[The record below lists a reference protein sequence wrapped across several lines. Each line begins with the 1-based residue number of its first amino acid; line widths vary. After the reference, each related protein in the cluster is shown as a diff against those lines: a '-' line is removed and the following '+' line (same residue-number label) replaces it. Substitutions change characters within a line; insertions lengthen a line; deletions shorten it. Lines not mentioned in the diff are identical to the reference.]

1 MSLTQLITIPHNNR
15 YLFYEVTNQGF
26 SEEKEYVIDGFYQ
39 GNYQIQNK
47 GITRTLEIRNS
58 EDFSIN
64 GYKEITIPKTTFNFT
79 LNFSP
84 KKIAPMNLELV
95 LKPIGREVEIQLV
108 KRTLQVQQQHKI
120 IKIEGHI
127 RGSLPPRM
135 KLGDQR
141 KIIFLFS
148 NKGNQAVEGV
158 NIKIKTINESYY

>member
-1 MSLTQLITIPHNNR
+1 MSLTQLITIPQNNR

-26 SEEKEYVIDGFYQ
+26 SEEKEYIIDNFYQ

-47 GITRTLEIRNS
+47 GIVRTLEIRNS

-64 GYKEITIPKTTFNFT
+64 GYKQITIPKTTYNFT

-84 KKIAPMNLELV
+84 KKNTSMNLELV
-95 LKPIGREVEIQLV
+95 LKSIGREVEIQLL
-108 KRTLQVQQQHKI
+108 KRTLQVQQKHKTI
-120 IKIEGHI
+120 EIEGHVQ
-127 RGSLPPRM
+127 GSLPPYL
-135 KLGDQR
+135 KLGERR

-158 NIKIKTINESYY
+158 NIEIR